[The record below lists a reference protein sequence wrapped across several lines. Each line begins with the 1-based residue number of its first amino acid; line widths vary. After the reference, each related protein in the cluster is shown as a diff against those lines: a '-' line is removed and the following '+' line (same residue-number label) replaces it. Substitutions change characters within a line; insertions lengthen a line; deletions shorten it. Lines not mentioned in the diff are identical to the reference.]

1 MKTVWRGL
9 WPAASSIPIRGP
21 GGGPRRGAWSWRA
34 GLPALVALLAVTAC
48 ELAETTI
55 PDGADL
61 IVVES
66 ILDAGKDV
74 QYLLLHRTL
83 QGRLVGGEEGARV
96 RVRRGDGLDVVYTGA
111 PTAACTNLDP
121 AFAAGKDSVEVRAS
135 CYLSPAAEG
144 RWVVPGESYELLIE
158 TQAGARLHGRATVP
172 GHFEPLGLSPAAAR
186 PMGEVG
192 RCVLPPDS
200 ALALH
205 WSTASGALA
214 YMTHMRVEGLP
225 DALAGSGIPEVPEVV
240 ELYGVSISERDTS
253 IVVPTQMGSMEL
265 GKYDREVMLALR
277 NGFPTGA
284 RVRLT
289 IAAMDRN
296 FVSATRGDGFN
307 PSGIVRVSCV
317 TGYGVGVFG
326 AMVPYALVVEVHRG
340 GGAACLVGE

>member
-1 MKTVWRGL
+1 MALATL
-9 WPAASSIPIRGP
+9 
-21 GGGPRRGAWSWRA
+21 
-34 GLPALVALLAVTAC
+34 LPLTAC

-96 RVRRGDGLDVVYTGA
+96 QVRRGDGLEVVYTGA
-111 PTAACTNLDP
+111 PTSACTNIDP

-158 TQAGARLHGRATVP
+158 TREGERLHGRTTVP
-172 GHFEPLGLSPAAAR
+172 GHFEPLGLSTAAAR

-200 ALALH
+200 ALTLH
-205 WSTASGALA
+205 WSTSSGALA
-214 YMTHMRVEGLP
+214 YMSHMRVEGLQE
-225 DALAGSGIPEVPEVV
+225 ALAGSGIPAVPDVV

-253 IVVPTQMGSMEL
+253 IVAPTQMGSMEL

-277 NGFPTGA
+277 DGFPAGT

-296 FVSATRGDGFN
+296 FVNATRGDGFN
-307 PSGIVRVSCV
+307 PSGIVRVSSV
-317 TGYGVGVFG
+317 TGDGIGVFG
-326 AMVPYALVVEVHRG
+326 AMVPYAFEMEVRRG
-340 GGAACLVGE
+340 GRAACLVGE